1 MVDRGA
7 RQWRA
12 AQKDS
17 LWSTK
22 RRVVSDLFILLV
34 IAASCFP
41 MAFGPQRKTPTSLVG
56 KLSPMLWP
64 MRFQFGRP
72 AYWLYFSSAETDL
85 RLTSPVMYLT
95 ATRKHLSRT
104 WQRASRNISS

>member
-1 MVDRGA
+1 MADRGA

-34 IAASCFP
+34 IAASCLDI
-41 MAFGPQRKTPTSLVG
+41 ATL
-56 KLSPMLWP
+56 
-64 MRFQFGRP
+64 P
-72 AYWLYFSSAETDL
+72 ARSTLLPRESAGH
-85 RLTSPVMYLT
+85 V
-95 ATRKHLSRT
+95 
-104 WQRASRNISS
+104 

>member
-7 RQWRA
+7 RQRRA

-64 MRFQFGRP
+64 MRFQLAGPHTGCTSRP
-72 AYWLYFSSAETDL
+72 PRQT
-85 RLTSPVMYLT
+85 
-95 ATRKHLSRT
+95 
-104 WQRASRNISS
+104 